1 MKAKNPN
8 MQIFKKTLL
17 VIAVIIV
24 GFLAFNYKLL
34 LYGLGQAKGQLEIM
48 RNARPVD
55 EVLQDP
61 DFPDSLK
68 TNLSLINDIKSFAF
82 DSLGINFSK
91 NYSKVYDQK
100 GRELMFVVTA
110 CEPFM
115 LEPKQWTFPLIG
127 TFSYKGFFDLEKA
140 QALARQ
146 LKSEGLDVNIR
157 TAGGWSTLGW
167 FEDPILS
174 NMLADT
180 EAEFAETIIHELTHG
195 TLFVKDSLRFNE
207 NLATFI
213 GIKGTERYLTNKYG
227 NQNERLVVYQQRWKD
242 RNKVSR
248 HILNGAKYLDSLY
261 AEMND
266 SMEFKI
272 KVQMKDHAI
281 SKIVNALDTLDL
293 VDKDKY
299 LKFYKNNPPNNT
311 LFMSYLRYR
320 GDYAILNDELL
331 AKYGGDIKKML
342 DDYKSLYPSL

>member
-1 MKAKNPN
+1 MWK
-8 MQIFKKTLL
+8 FKRILL
-17 VIAVIIV
+17 VIAVIII
-24 GFLAFNYKLL
+24 GFLAFNYKLIV
-34 LYGLGQAKGQLEIM
+34 YGLGQAKGQLEIM

-55 EVLQDP
+55 KVLQDP

-68 TNLSLINDIKSFAF
+68 ANLRLINDIKSFAF

-110 CEPFM
+110 CEPFV

-127 TFSYKGFFDLEKA
+127 TFSYKGFFALEKA
-140 QALARQ
+140 KALASQ
-146 LKSEGLDVNIR
+146 LKEEGLDVNIR

-227 NQNERLVVYQQRWKD
+227 NQNERLLEYQQRWRD
-242 RNKVSR
+242 RNKVSG

-266 SMEFKI
+266 SIAFEV
-272 KVQMKDHAI
+272 KVKMKDRAI
-281 SKIVNALDTLDL
+281 SKIVNSIDTLDL
-293 VDKDKY
+293 VNKEKY
-299 LKFYKNNPPNNT
+299 MKFYQSNPPNNT

-320 GDYAILNDELL
+320 GDYAILSEELL
-331 AKYGGDIKKML
+331 TKYEGDIKKML

>member
-1 MKAKNPN
+1 M
-8 MQIFKKTLL
+8 

-24 GFLAFNYKLL
+24 GFLAFNYKLV

-48 RNARPVD
+48 HNARPVD

-61 DFPDSLK
+61 HFPDSLK

-110 CEPFM
+110 CEPFA

-127 TFSYKGFFDLEKA
+127 TFSYKGFFELEKA
-140 QALARQ
+140 KKLARQ
-146 LKSEGLDVNIR
+146 LKEEGLDVNIR

-167 FEDPILS
+167 LEDPILS

-227 NQNERLVVYQQRWKD
+227 IQNERLLDYQQTWRD
-242 RNKVSR
+242 RNKMSR

-261 AEMND
+261 AELND
-266 SMEFKI
+266 SIDFEG
-272 KVQMKDHAI
+272 KVKMKDRAI
-281 SKIVNALDTLDL
+281 SQIVNSIDTLDL
-293 VDKDKY
+293 VNKEKY
-299 LKFYKNNPPNNT
+299 MKFYQSNPPNNT

-320 GDYAILNDELL
+320 GDYAILSDELL
-331 AKYGGDIKKML
+331 TKYEGDIKKML